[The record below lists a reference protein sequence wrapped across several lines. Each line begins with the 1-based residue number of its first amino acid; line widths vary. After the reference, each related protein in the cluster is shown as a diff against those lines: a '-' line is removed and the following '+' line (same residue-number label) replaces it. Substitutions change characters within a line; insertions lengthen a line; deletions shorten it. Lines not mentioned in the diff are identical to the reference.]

1 MDHKFELTSL
11 GFGRKL
17 LNEGDTEIIV
27 EGGRHPDLQ
36 GGVETL

>member
-1 MDHKFELTSL
+1 MYHRFQLTPL
-11 GFGRKL
+11 VFGRKL

-27 EGGRHPDLQ
+27 EGGLKG